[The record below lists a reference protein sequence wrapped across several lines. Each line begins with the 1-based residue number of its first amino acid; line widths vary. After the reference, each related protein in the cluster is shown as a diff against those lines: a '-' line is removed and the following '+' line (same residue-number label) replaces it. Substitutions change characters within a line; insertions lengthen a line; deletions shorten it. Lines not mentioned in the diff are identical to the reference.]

1 MSENIVIPG
10 ITSKTLQTIVA
21 YLSIV
26 FGVLTTQLQAIHL
39 PVVASAILGV
49 FGVLLHPQTSVTSPP
64 TTATGHSAVKNPV
77 VP

>member
-1 MSENIVIPG
+1 MSENITIPG

-26 FGVLTTQLQAIHL
+26 FGVLTTQLQSIHL
-39 PVVASAILGV
+39 PVLASAILGA
-49 FGVLLHPQTSVTSPP
+49 FGVLLHPQTSITAPQQ
-64 TTATGHSAVKNPV
+64 TATGGTSTKTPT